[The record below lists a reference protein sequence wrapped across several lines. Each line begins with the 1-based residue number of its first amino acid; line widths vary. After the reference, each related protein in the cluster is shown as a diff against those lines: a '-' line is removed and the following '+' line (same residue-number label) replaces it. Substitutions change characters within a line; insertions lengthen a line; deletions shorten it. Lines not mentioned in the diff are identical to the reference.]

1 MMKGLGKLKSG
12 VRGITGLETA
22 IILIAFVVVAAVFA
36 YTVLSAGI
44 FSTQKSQETVYSGLE
59 EASGSLQL
67 KSGVIAEDAGADLDV
82 DTLKF
87 VVSNSAG
94 GGAVDLTEPTDA
106 GGDGIPDAGSTNKM
120 IVSYLDEGQRFV
132 DVAWTAT
139 ELGYGDGD
147 DATASGAGAGSA
159 PAGTASA
166 PEVPAPEPLSP
177 PFAQAPTA
185 AEAARAIHRATR
197 MPPAPLSVLSMG
209 RKLGVP
215 APTCLSDKSC
225 PDLSGFGGVSC
236 GEVPYT

>member
-1 MMKGLGKLKSG
+1 MMKGLRKFKSG

-67 KSGVIAEDAGADLDV
+67 KSGVIAEDADADLDV

-94 GGAVDLTEPTDA
+94 GGAVDLTEPDDTVD
-106 GGDGIPDAGSTNKM
+106 DGIPDAGSTHKM
-120 IVSYLDEGQRFV
+120 VVSYLDEGQRFV

-147 DATASGAGAGSA
+147 DLLEAGEQMEIELDLAA
-159 PAGTASA
+159 VDAGTSLVKDT
-166 PEVPAPEPLSP
+166 EFTVELKPAEGGSLVISRLTP
-177 PFAQAPTA
+177 
-185 AEAARAIHRATR
+185 HRIDT
-197 MPPAPLSVLSMG
+197 VN
-209 RKLGVP
+209 
-215 APTCLSDKSC
+215 
-225 PDLSGFGGVSC
+225 DLH
-236 GEVPYT
+236 

>member
-1 MMKGLGKLKSG
+1 MMKGLRKLKSG

-67 KSGVIAEDAGADLDV
+67 KSGVIAEDADADLDV

-94 GGAVDLTEPTDA
+94 GGAVDLTEPDDTVD
-106 GGDGIPDAGSTNKM
+106 DGIPDAGSTHKM
-120 IVSYLDEGQRFV
+120 VVSYLDEGQRFV

-147 DATASGAGAGSA
+147 DLLEAGEQMEIELDLAA
-159 PAGTASA
+159 VDAGTSLVKDT
-166 PEVPAPEPLSP
+166 EFTVELKPAEGGSLVISRLTP
-177 PFAQAPTA
+177 
-185 AEAARAIHRATR
+185 HRIDTIN
-197 MPPAPLSVLSMG
+197 
-209 RKLGVP
+209 
-215 APTCLSDKSC
+215 
-225 PDLSGFGGVSC
+225 DLH
-236 GEVPYT
+236 

>member
-1 MMKGLGKLKSG
+1 MMKALRKLSRG
-12 VRGITGLETA
+12 ERGITGLETA

-59 EASGSLQL
+59 EASGSMQI
-67 KSGVIAEDAGADLDV
+67 KSGVIAEDGDADLDI

-94 GGAVDLTEPTDA
+94 GGAIDLTEPDDTVD
-106 GGDGIPDAGSTNKM
+106 DGIPDAGSTHKM

-147 DATASGAGAGSA
+147 DLLETGEQMEIELDLAAVD
-159 PAGTASA
+159 AGT
-166 PEVPAPEPLSP
+166 PLTKDIEFTVELKPAEGGSLV
-177 PFAQAPTA
+177 
-185 AEAARAIHRATR
+185 ITR
-197 MPPAPLSVLSMG
+197 LTPHKIDTVN
-209 RKLGVP
+209 
-215 APTCLSDKSC
+215 
-225 PDLSGFGGVSC
+225 DLH
-236 GEVPYT
+236 